1 MQELLERLGIQKLNE
16 RLNDPNMQGF
26 FESIF
31 PKDHPKNMRF
41 AIKFFMAHGLGVI
54 TEGLLEKMMPLTI
67 EQHQPA
73 SSGSESEPSSDDSAS
88 SGSES
93 EPNSD
98 DGN

>member
-1 MQELLERLGIQKLNE
+1 
-16 RLNDPNMQGF
+16 MQGF

-31 PKDHPKNMRF
+31 PKDRPKNMRF

-54 TEGLLEKMMPLTI
+54 TERLLEKMTPLTL

-88 SGSES
+88 SRSES
-93 EPNSD
+93 EPSSD